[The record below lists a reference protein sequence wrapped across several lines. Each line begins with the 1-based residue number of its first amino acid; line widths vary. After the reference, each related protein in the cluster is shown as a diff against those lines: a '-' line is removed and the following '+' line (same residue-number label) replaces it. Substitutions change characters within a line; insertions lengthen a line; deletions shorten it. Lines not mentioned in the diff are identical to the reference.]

1 MALLR
6 FQPAR
11 LRAFLGNPRNSLLI
25 SALAIA
31 IGAWGGCAQKKASR
45 NVRVP
50 VKVASTAEQPM
61 PFVLTSIGTVEALRT
76 ASVGSQVGGVVT
88 KISFREGDVVRAGQV
103 LIQLD
108 PRPFRAV
115 LEQANAALARD
126 RARAETARLDAERS
140 KRLFEEN
147 VLSVAEW
154 DQKRAEAEAL
164 AATVRAD
171 SATVATARLNLEYA
185 SIRAPISGRTGRLVV
200 NAGDYVRAATSEP
213 LVTIV
218 EPHPIRV
225 RFTIP
230 ERDVPLLQRHLRA
243 GPRVEIR
250 PGSAAP
256 RGGKLIFVD
265 NAVDPVSGTLLL
277 KGEFAN
283 VDGSLVPGQFVDVRL
298 ILYVAERAIVIP
310 AQAVSTGQQGTYVYI
325 VGPDSTVA
333 VRPVEIEHT
342 QDELAVVRSGLEPGE
357 SVVTDG
363 QLRLSPGARVVIRT
377 SAAAPNGGTAEAPR
391 TGTKP
396 PTAGSGAS
404 AAPSRTGGAGAGG
417 GASTAGSTR

>member
-1 MALLR
+1 MVLLR
-6 FQPAR
+6 YQPAR
-11 LRAFLGNPRNSLLI
+11 LRVLLRDPRKLLLMGV
-25 SALAIA
+25 LAVA
-31 IGAWGGCAQKKASR
+31 IGAWGGCAEKKASR
-45 NVRVP
+45 SVRVP
-50 VKVASTAEQPM
+50 VRVASSAEQPM
-61 PFVLTSIGTVEALRT
+61 PYVLTSVGTVEALQT
-76 ASVGSQVGGVVT
+76 ASMGSQVGGVVT
-88 KISFREGDVVRAGQV
+88 RIAFQEGDQVRRGQV

-108 PRPFRAV
+108 PRPFRAA
-115 LEQANAALARD
+115 LDQAAAALARD

-147 VLSVAEW
+147 VLSAAEW

-164 AATVRAD
+164 AATLRAD
-171 SATVATARLNLEYA
+171 SAMVATARLNLEYA
-185 SIRAPISGRTGRLVV
+185 SIRAPISGRTGRLIV
-200 NAGDYVRAATSEP
+200 NVGDYVRAATSEP

-250 PGSAAP
+250 PGGTAP
-256 RGGKLIFVD
+256 REGKLTFVD
-265 NAVDPVSGTLLL
+265 NAVDPLSGTLVL

-283 VDGSLVPGQFVDVRL
+283 LDGSLVPGQFVDVRL
-298 ILYVAERAIVIP
+298 ILYVAEKALVIP
-310 AQAVSTGQQGTYVYI
+310 AQAVSPGQQGTYVY
-325 VGPDSTVA
+325 VVQADSTVT

-342 QDELAVVRSGLEPGE
+342 QDELAIVRSGLKPGE

-377 SAAAPNGGTAEAPR
+377 GGTPGGSTEAKTAADTPTAAGTPTAPPAGGGGSAA
-391 TGTKP
+391 
-396 PTAGSGAS
+396 GAS
-404 AAPSRTGGAGAGG
+404 AQGG
-417 GASTAGSTR
+417 TR

>member
-1 MALLR
+1 MAV
-6 FQPAR
+6 
-11 LRAFLGNPRNSLLI
+11 
-25 SALAIA
+25 
-31 IGAWGGCAQKKASR
+31 WGGCAQKKAAR

-50 VKVASTAEQPM
+50 VRVATTAEQPM
-61 PFVLTSIGTVEALRT
+61 PFVLTSVGTVEALRT
-76 ASVGSQVGGVVT
+76 AAVGSQVGGVVT
-88 KISFREGDVVRAGQV
+88 KISFQEGDQVRAGQI

-108 PRPFRAV
+108 PRPFRAA
-115 LEQANAALARD
+115 LDQASAALARD

-140 KRLFEEN
+140 KRLFEES

-171 SATVATARLNLEYA
+171 SAMMATARLNLDYT

-200 NAGDYVRAATSEP
+200 NVGDYVRAATSEP
-213 LVTIV
+213 LVTVV

-230 ERDVPLLQRHLRA
+230 EREVPLLQRHLRE

-250 PGSAAP
+250 PGAAAP
-256 RGGKLIFVD
+256 REGKLIFVD
-265 NAVDPVSGTLLL
+265 NAVDAVSGTLLL

-298 ILYVAERAIVIP
+298 ILYVAERALVIP
-310 AQAVSTGQQGTYVYI
+310 AQAVSTGQQGPYVY
-325 VGPDSTVA
+325 VVQPDSTVA

-342 QDELAVVRSGLEPGE
+342 QDELSVVRSGLEPGE

-363 QLRLSPGARVVIRT
+363 QLRLSPGSRVVVR
-377 SAAAPNGGTAEAPR
+377 AAAAKPNCGATAKAPGAGT
-391 TGTKP
+391 TP
-396 PTAGSGAS
+396 PAAG
-404 AAPSRTGGAGAGG
+404 AAPARTDQGAAGKAGAGSS
-417 GASTAGSTR
+417 GASTAGATR

>member
-1 MALLR
+1 M
-6 FQPAR
+6 
-11 LRAFLGNPRNSLLI
+11 
-25 SALAIA
+25 
-31 IGAWGGCAQKKASR
+31 WGGCARPKTSR

-50 VKVASTAEQPM
+50 VRVADTVVQPM
-61 PFVLTSIGTVEALRT
+61 PFVLTSVGTVEALRT

-88 KISFREGDVVRAGQV
+88 RIAFREGDSVRRGQV

-108 PRPFRAV
+108 PRPFRAA
-115 LEQANAALARD
+115 LDQASAALARD

-140 KRLFEEN
+140 KRLYEEK
-147 VLSVAEW
+147 VLSDAEW

-171 SATVATARLNLEYA
+171 SAAVAVARLHLEYA

-200 NAGDYVRAATSEP
+200 NVGDYVRAATSEP
-213 LVTIV
+213 LVTIL

-250 PGSAAP
+250 PGIGAP
-256 RGGKLIFVD
+256 REGKLIFVD

-283 VDGSLVPGQFVDVRL
+283 ADGSLVPGQFVDVRL
-298 ILYVAERAIVIP
+298 VLYVAERALVIP
-310 AQAVSTGQQGTYVYI
+310 AQAVSTGQQGPYVY
-325 VGPDSTVA
+325 VVQPDSTVS

-342 QDELAVVRSGLEPGE
+342 QDELAVVRSGLKPGE
-357 SVVTDG
+357 PVVTDG

-377 SAAAPNGGTAEAPR
+377 AAATPNGGATAEAPR
-391 TGTKP
+391 
-396 PTAGSGAS
+396 A
-404 AAPSRTGGAGAGG
+404 AAPAARTAPAGGA
-417 GASTAGSTR
+417 R

>member
-1 MALLR
+1 MVL
-6 FQPAR
+6 
-11 LRAFLGNPRNSLLI
+11 SLV
-25 SALAIA
+25 LAA
-31 IGAWGGCAQKKASR
+31 GFWGGCAKKKSAR

-50 VKVASTAEQPM
+50 VRVATTAEQPM
-61 PFVLTSIGTVEALRT
+61 PFVLTSVGTVEALRT
-76 ASVGSQVGGVVT
+76 AAVGSQVGGVVT
-88 KISFREGDVVRAGQV
+88 RIAFREGDEVRAGQV

-108 PRPFRAV
+108 PRPFRAA
-115 LEQANAALARD
+115 LDQAAATLARD

-147 VLSVAEW
+147 VLSAAEW

-171 SATVATARLNLEYA
+171 SATVANARLNLEYS

-200 NAGDYVRAATSEP
+200 NVGDYVRAATSEP

-230 ERDVPLLQRHLRA
+230 EREVPLLQRHLRA

-256 RGGKLIFVD
+256 REGKLIFVD

-298 ILYVAERAIVIP
+298 ILFVAERALVIP
-310 AQAVSTGQQGTYVYI
+310 TQAVSPGQQGPYVY
-325 VGPDSTVA
+325 VVQADSTVA

-342 QDELAVVRSGLEPGE
+342 QDELAIVRSGLKPGE

-363 QLRLSPGARVVIRT
+363 QLRLAPGVRVVIRPP
-377 SAAAPNGGTAEAPR
+377 AAKPDGGATAEAPR
-391 TGTKP
+391 AGTAP
-396 PTAGSGAS
+396 PSAGGKAS
-404 AAPSRTGGAGAGG
+404 AAPTTAGG
-417 GASTAGSTR
+417 GGSGATGAGASTAGGTR

>member
-1 MALLR
+1 
-6 FQPAR
+6 
-11 LRAFLGNPRNSLLI
+11 
-25 SALAIA
+25 
-31 IGAWGGCAQKKASR
+31 
-45 NVRVP
+45 
-50 VKVASTAEQPM
+50 M
-61 PFVLTSIGTVEALRT
+61 PFVLTPVGTVEALRT

-88 KISFREGDVVRAGQV
+88 RIAFREGDPVRRGQV

-108 PRPFRAV
+108 PRPFRAA
-115 LEQANAALARD
+115 LDQASAALARD

-140 KRLFEEN
+140 KRLYEEK
-147 VLSVAEW
+147 VLSDAEW

-171 SATVATARLNLEYA
+171 SAAVAVARLNLEYA
-185 SIRAPISGRTGRLVV
+185 SIRAPISGRTGRLIV
-200 NAGDYVRAATSEP
+200 NVGDYVRAATSEP
-213 LVTIV
+213 LVTIL

-250 PGSAAP
+250 PGIGAP
-256 RGGKLIFVD
+256 REGKLIFVD

-283 VDGSLVPGQFVDVRL
+283 ADGSLVPGQFVDVRL
-298 ILYVAERAIVIP
+298 ILYVAERALVIP
-310 AQAVSTGQQGTYVYI
+310 AQAVSTGQQGPYVY
-325 VGPDSTVA
+325 VVQPDSTVA

-357 SVVTDG
+357 PVVTDG
-363 QLRLSPGARVVIRT
+363 QLRLSPGARVVIRA
-377 SAAAPNGGTAEAPR
+377 AAAPPNGGATAEVPRPDAPAAR
-391 TGTKP
+391 T
-396 PTAGSGAS
+396 
-404 AAPSRTGGAGAGG
+404 APAGGA
-417 GASTAGSTR
+417 R

>member
-1 MALLR
+1 MPLTRTPAGASRAPLSSTFKFLHVMALGLLL
-6 FQPAR
+6 A
-11 LRAFLGNPRNSLLI
+11 LGV
-25 SALAIA
+25 
-31 IGAWGGCAQKKASR
+31 WGGCAQKKSAR

-50 VKVASTAEQPM
+50 VRVAATAEQPM
-61 PFVLTSIGTVEALRT
+61 PFVLTSVGTVEALRT

-88 KISFREGDVVRAGQV
+88 RISFREGDVVRAGQV

-108 PRPFRAV
+108 PRPFRAA
-115 LEQANAALARD
+115 LDQARATLARD

-140 KRLFEEN
+140 KRLFEET
-147 VLSVAEW
+147 VLSEAEW

-171 SATVATARLNLEYA
+171 SAAVATARLNLEYA
-185 SIRAPISGRTGRLVV
+185 SIRAPIPGRTGRLAV
-200 NAGDYVRAATSEP
+200 NVGDYVRAATSEP
-213 LVTIV
+213 LVTV
-218 EPHPIRV
+218 LEPHPIRV

-230 ERDVPLLQRHLRA
+230 ERDVPLLQRHLRE

-256 RGGKLIFVD
+256 REGKLIFVD

-283 VDGSLVPGQFVDVRL
+283 VDGTLVPGQFVDVRL
-298 ILYVAERAIVIP
+298 VLYVAERAIVIP
-310 AQAVSTGQQGTYVYI
+310 AQAVSTGQQGPYVY
-325 VGPDSTVA
+325 VVQADSTVA

-342 QDELAVVRSGLEPGE
+342 QDELAVVRSGLKPGE

-363 QLRLSPGARVVIRT
+363 QLRLSPGARVVIR
-377 SAAAPNGGTAEAPR
+377 AAPAPPNGATAEAAPR
-391 TGTKP
+391 AGAT
-396 PTAGSGAS
+396 TAGAAVP
-404 AAPSRTGGAGAGG
+404 AAPGAA
-417 GASTAGSTR
+417 GASTSGATR

>member
-1 MALLR
+1 
-6 FQPAR
+6 
-11 LRAFLGNPRNSLLI
+11 
-25 SALAIA
+25 
-31 IGAWGGCAQKKASR
+31 
-45 NVRVP
+45 
-50 VKVASTAEQPM
+50 M
-61 PFVLTSIGTVEALRT
+61 PFVLTSVGTVEALRT

-88 KISFREGDVVRAGQV
+88 HISLREGDQVRAGQI

-108 PRPFRAV
+108 TRPFRAA
-115 LEQANAALARD
+115 LDQARAALARD
-126 RARAETARLDAERS
+126 RARAESARLDAERS

-154 DQKRAEAEAL
+154 DQKRSEAEAL

-171 SATVATARLNLEYA
+171 SAMVATARLNLEYT
-185 SIRAPISGRTGRLVV
+185 SIRAPISGRTGQLVV
-200 NAGDYVRAATSEP
+200 NVGDYVRAATSEP
-213 LVTIV
+213 LVTVV

-230 ERDVPLLQRHLRA
+230 ERDVPLLQRHLREE
-243 GPRVEIR
+243 PRVEIR

-256 RGGKLIFVD
+256 REGKLIFVD

-298 ILYVAERAIVIP
+298 ILYVAERALVIP
-310 AQAVSTGQQGTYVYI
+310 AQAVSTGQQGPYVY
-325 VGPDSTVA
+325 VVQPDSTVA

-342 QDELAVVRSGLEPGE
+342 QDELSVVRSGLKPGE

-363 QLRLSPGARVVIRT
+363 QLRLSPGARVVIR
-377 SAAAPNGGTAEAPR
+377 AATPNGGTTAEALREGSQTPAPR
-391 TGTKP
+391 AGANAAP
-396 PTAGSGAS
+396 VPTRDGAGGSGA
-404 AAPSRTGGAGAGG
+404 PGA
-417 GASTAGSTR
+417 GASTAGGTR

>member
-1 MALLR
+1 MTSTR
-6 FQPAR
+6 
-11 LRAFLGNPRNSLLI
+11 
-25 SALAIA
+25 SALRHLRPTSTVPFKYLLFSALGLA
-31 IGAWGGCAQKKASR
+31 LATSVWGGCAKAKTTRS
-45 NVRVP
+45 VRIP
-50 VKVASTAEQPM
+50 VRVASTAEQPM
-61 PFVLTSIGTVEALRT
+61 PFVLTSVGTVEALRT

-88 KISFREGDVVRAGQV
+88 RIAFREGDPVREGQV

-108 PRPFRAV
+108 PRPFRAA
-115 LEQANAALARD
+115 LEQTSATLARD
-126 RARAETARLDAERS
+126 RARAESARLDAERS
-140 KRLFEEN
+140 KRLYEEN
-147 VLSVAEW
+147 VLSAAEW

-171 SATVATARLNLEYA
+171 SAAESTARLHLEYA

-200 NAGDYVRAATSEP
+200 NVGDYVRAATSEP
-213 LVTIV
+213 LVTIL

-230 ERDVPLLQRHLRA
+230 EREVPLLQRHLRS

-250 PGSAAP
+250 PASGAP
-256 RGGKLIFVD
+256 REGNLIFVD

-283 VDGSLVPGQFVDVRL
+283 ADGSLVPGQFVDVRL

-310 AQAVSTGQQGTYVYI
+310 AQAISPGQQGSYVY
-325 VGPDSTVA
+325 VVQPDSTVA

-342 QDELAVVRSGLEPGE
+342 QDDLAIVRSGLEPGE

-363 QLRLSPGARVVIRT
+363 QLRLSPGARVSIRPS
-377 SAAAPNGGTAEAPR
+377 SAPPNGAPAAR
-391 TGTKP
+391 
-396 PTAGSGAS
+396 AS
-404 AAPSRTGGAGAGG
+404 AAGA
-417 GASTAGSTR
+417 TR

>member
-6 FQPAR
+6 HLPAR
-11 LRAFLGNPRNSLLI
+11 LRASPRDPRKSLLI
-25 SALAIA
+25 IALSIS
-31 IGAWGGCAQKKASR
+31 IGVCGGCAQKKTSR

-50 VKVASTAEQPM
+50 VRVASTAEQPM
-61 PFVLTSIGTVEALRT
+61 PFVLTSVGTVEALRT

-88 KISFREGDVVRAGQV
+88 RISFREGDVVRAGQT

-108 PRPFRAV
+108 PRPFRAA
-115 LEQANAALARD
+115 LDQARAALARD
-126 RARAETARLDAERS
+126 RARAESARLDAERS

-147 VLSVAEW
+147 VLSAAEW

-171 SATVATARLNLEYA
+171 SAMVATARLNLEYT
-185 SIRAPISGRTGRLVV
+185 SIRAPISGRTGRLTV
-200 NAGDYVRAATSEP
+200 NTGDYVRAATSEP
-213 LVTIV
+213 LVTV
-218 EPHPIRV
+218 LEPHPIRV
-225 RFTIP
+225 RFAIP
-230 ERDVPLLQRHLRA
+230 EREVPLLQRHLRE

-256 RGGKLIFVD
+256 RDGKLIFVD

-298 ILYVAERAIVIP
+298 VLYVAERALVIP
-310 AQAVSTGQQGTYVYI
+310 SQAVSTGQQGPYVY
-325 VGPDSTVA
+325 VVQPDSTVA

-342 QDELAVVRSGLEPGE
+342 QDELAVVRSGLKPGE

-363 QLRLSPGARVVIRT
+363 QLRLSPGARVVIRPST
-377 SAAAPNGGTAEAPR
+377 ATPNGAAAEAPR
-391 TGTKP
+391 P
-396 PTAGSGAS
+396 D
-404 AAPSRTGGAGAGG
+404 AAPSAGGGTAPRASYGGAAA
-417 GASTAGSTR
+417 GASTAGSAAGGTR